1 VCVCIVNKDGLGGKP
16 YVDINTSSDS
26 ERSSLE
32 LDIKLEWSI
41 QEAHGL
47 GIDLAEIFDGLDSSG
62 DIGQFVKGLV
72 TFEGG
77 ALVAI
82 DAKIS
87 FTLGVGLEYSQSRQT
102 KIVPYIKGNTVCLPI
117 SIHSFL
123 YNCGIQC

>member
-1 VCVCIVNKDGLGGKP
+1 MCVVNKDGLGGEP

-41 QEAHGL
+41 QEFFAL
-47 GIDLAEIFDGLDSSG
+47 GIDLKEIFDGLDSSG
-62 DIGQFVKGLV
+62 DVGQFIKGLV

-82 DAKIS
+82 DANIS

-102 KIVPYIKGNTVCLPI
+102 KIVPYIKGNTVCLNP
-117 SIHSFL
+117 SVSNHYSPL
-123 YNCGIQC
+123 QLW

>member
-1 VCVCIVNKDGLGGKP
+1 MCVVNKDGLGGEP

-41 QEAHGL
+41 QEFFAL
-47 GIDLAEIFDGLDSSG
+47 GIDLKEIFDGLDSSG
-62 DIGQFVKGLV
+62 DVGQFIKGLV

-82 DAKIS
+82 DANIS

-102 KIVPYIKGNTVCLPI
+102 KIVPYIKGNTVCRNPSV
-117 SIHSFL
+117 SIHSPFQL
-123 YNCGIQC
+123 W

>member
-1 VCVCIVNKDGLGGKP
+1 MCVVNKDGLGGEP

-41 QEAHGL
+41 QEFFAL
-47 GIDLAEIFDGLDSSG
+47 GIDLKEIFDGLDSSG
-62 DIGQFVKGLV
+62 DVGQFIKGLV

-82 DAKIS
+82 DANIS
-87 FTLGVGLEYSQSRQT
+87 FTLGVGLEYSQSCQT
-102 KIVPYIKGNTVCLPI
+102 KIVPYIKGNTVCFNPSV
-117 SIHSFL
+117 SIHSPFQL
-123 YNCGIQC
+123 W

>member
-1 VCVCIVNKDGLGGKP
+1 MCVVNKDGLGGKP

-41 QEAHGL
+41 QEFFAL
-47 GIDLAEIFDGLDSSG
+47 GIDLKEIFDGLDTSG
-62 DIGQFVKGLV
+62 DVGQFIKGLV

-102 KIVPYIKGNTVCLPI
+102 KIVPYIKGNTVCLNPSV
-117 SIHSFL
+117 SIHSPFQL
-123 YNCGIQC
+123 W